1 MPIYEYECEQ
11 CKKRV
16 ELLQRL
22 SDPPLETC
30 SSCGGKVRKMVSSP
44 AGLLFKG
51 SGWYVTDYARKNGK
65 GGDSTS
71 SAKAE
76 GKPASSPD
84 GKGETT
90 SKETPP
96 KPNPPSSNP
105 AS

>member
-22 SDPPLETC
+22 SDPPLEIC
-30 SSCGGKVRKMVSSP
+30 PSCGGKVHKMVSSP
-44 AGLLFKG
+44 AGLVFKG
-51 SGWYVTDYARKNGK
+51 TGWYVTDYAKKSGK
-65 GGDSTS
+65 SDSTS
-71 SAKAE
+71 SPKGE
-76 GKPASSPD
+76 GKSDSSTA

-90 SKETPP
+90 PKETAP

-105 AS
+105 TS